1 MDKSK
6 ILDFWESEENRDS
19 FSGVRK
25 WWESRRKKYNLVVG
39 LTVFIMFLIEFGM
52 TKHSSNYWSAYLAD
66 VAMCIILAN
75 IGYTSSWMIVEP
87 FYKGVTDTFL
97 TEKTANTLFKLG
109 LICSV
114 ILVVITGIYSIIY
127 FR

>member
-6 ILDFWESEENRDS
+6 ILDFWESEEPRDS

-25 WWESRRKKYNLVVG
+25 WWELRRKKYNLVIG
-39 LTVFIMFLIEFGM
+39 STIFIMFLLEFTL
-52 TKHSSNYWSAYLAD
+52 TKHGSNYWSAYWAD
-66 VAMCIILAN
+66 VAMCIIFAN
-75 IGYTSSWMIVEP
+75 MGYTLSWLSEYV
-87 FYKGVTDTFL
+87 YKGITDTFI

-109 LICSV
+109 LICSI
-114 ILVVITGIYSIIY
+114 ILVVIIGIYSITY

>member
-6 ILDFWESEENRDS
+6 ILDFWESEEKRDS

-25 WWESRRKKYNLVVG
+25 WWEKRRKKYNLVIG
-39 LTVFIMFLIEFGM
+39 LTVFILFLMEYTLTTHG
-52 TKHSSNYWSAYLAD
+52 SNYWEAYWAD

-75 IGYTSSWMIVEP
+75 IGYTLGWLSEYV
-87 FYKGVTDTFL
+87 YKGVTDTFL
-97 TEKTANTLFKLG
+97 TEKTANTLLKLG
-109 LICSV
+109 LIFSV
-114 ILVVITGIYSIIY
+114 IIVVIIGIYSITY